1 VTTAT
6 ADSGTWKALAE
17 RRSLGIR
24 ALEAGSEMN
33 PWRILGDLQ
42 DLDRRLHAVGRLLA
56 RAQGDLYEYRPPV

>member
-1 VTTAT
+1 
-6 ADSGTWKALAE
+6 
-17 RRSLGIR
+17 
-24 ALEAGSEMN
+24 MN